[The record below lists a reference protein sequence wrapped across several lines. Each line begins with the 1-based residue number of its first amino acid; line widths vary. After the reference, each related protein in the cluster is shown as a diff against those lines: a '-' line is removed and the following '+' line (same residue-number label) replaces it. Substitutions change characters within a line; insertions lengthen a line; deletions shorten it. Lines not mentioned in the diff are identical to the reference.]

1 MKLSLVEPVFNE
13 EAMLAL
19 FYRTVRESE
28 ALAPYDVEIVLVN
41 DVCPQPIKLGR
52 FMRGMPKMPRP
63 INSMG
68 LSCWQQVW
76 RLKWGGYLT
85 NWFCIGY
92 RMIAL
97 LKQCLTSVSWSKR
110 GCGVTTKYQKG

>member
-52 FMRGMPKMPRP
+52 FMRVCPKCPDP
-63 INSMG
+63 ST
-68 LSCWQQVW
+68 Q
-76 RLKWGGYLT
+76 WG
-85 NWFCIGY
+85 
-92 RMIAL
+92 
-97 LKQCLTSVSWSKR
+97 
-110 GCGVTTKYQKG
+110 